1 MPKCYSDQEKE
12 YINKQLK
19 EEAAKCLSQY
29 GIRKTIVDEIV
40 KRVKIPKGTFYLFYP
55 SKEMLL
61 FEVILE
67 QHNLMDQKILD
78 EISNIDKNDF
88 TVEKLTEVIVHFYQL
103 IDEIPVFKILNS
115 DEIEVL
121 ARKLPPEVL
130 EEHLKYDKS
139 MVDELLEVIP
149 VKKEIDTKSLSA
161 AFRAIYFTTLHK
173 DKIGEENFGKAL
185 YLLVYG
191 LVNQLI

>member
-1 MPKCYSDQEKE
+1 
-12 YINKQLK
+12 
-19 EEAAKCLSQY
+19 
-29 GIRKTIVDEIV
+29 
-40 KRVKIPKGTFYLFYP
+40 
-55 SKEMLL
+55 MLL

-115 DEIEVL
+115 DEI
-121 ARKLPPEVL
+121 
-130 EEHLKYDKS
+130 
-139 MVDELLEVIP
+139 
-149 VKKEIDTKSLSA
+149 DTQSLSA

>member
-1 MPKCYSDQEKE
+1 MTRRDTP
-12 YINKQLK
+12 IIL
-19 EEAAKCLSQY
+19 
-29 GIRKTIVDEIV
+29 T
-40 KRVKIPKGTFYLFYP
+40 VKIPKGTFYLFYQ

-88 TVEKLTEVIVHFYQL
+88 TVEKLTEVIVHFYPL

-115 DEIEVL
+115 DEI
-121 ARKLPPEVL
+121 
-130 EEHLKYDKS
+130 
-139 MVDELLEVIP
+139 
-149 VKKEIDTKSLSA
+149 DTQSLSA